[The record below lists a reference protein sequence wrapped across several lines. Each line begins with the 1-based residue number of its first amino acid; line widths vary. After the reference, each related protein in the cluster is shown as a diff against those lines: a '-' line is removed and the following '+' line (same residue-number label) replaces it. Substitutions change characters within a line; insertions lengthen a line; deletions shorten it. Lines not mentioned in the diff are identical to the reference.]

1 MHITGAGCSC
11 GDMPQPMSPLTN
23 GDVHVL
29 QGLGILPH
37 PQHICNCFP
46 LCPCS
51 LPSGKNPMPNPRPTK
66 PSAPSLALGPS
77 PGASPSWKAAPKAS
91 DLLGTRG
98 PGGTFQGRDLRGG
111 AHATTTSSLNPMPPS
126 QLQLPTVP
134 LVMVAPSGVRLGPS
148 PHLQA
153 LLQDRPHFMHQLSAV
168 DAHARTS
175 VLQVRPLESPA
186 MISLPP
192 PTATTG
198 VFSLKAR
205 PGLPPAINVASLEWV
220 SREPALLC
228 TFPSPGVPRKDSTL
242 SAAPQGAYPLLAN
255 GVCKWPGCEK
265 VFEEPEDF
273 LKHCQA
279 DHLLDEKGRAQC
291 LLQREVVQSLE
302 QQLVLEKEKLDAM
315 QAHLA
320 RKMSLSKDP
329 SAAPS
334 DKSSCC
340 IVAAGTQGS
349 AVPAW
354 PSPQEA
360 SDSLFAVRRH
370 LWGSHGNSTF
380 PEFFHNMDYFKFHN
394 MRPPFTY
401 ATLIRWAILEAPEKQ
416 RTLNE
421 IYHWFTR
428 MFAFF
433 RNHPATWKNAIRHNL
448 SLHKCF
454 VRVESEKGAVWTVD
468 EFEFRKKR
476 SQRTSRCSNPTP
488 GP

>member
-1 MHITGAGCSC
+1 
-11 GDMPQPMSPLTN
+11 MPALARGGVHMVQTVKYFVHAQPST
-23 GDVHVL
+23 HVTS
-29 QGLGILPH
+29 
-37 PQHICNCFP
+37 FF

-51 LPSGKNPMPNPRPTK
+51 LPLNKDPMPNPRPAK
-66 PSAPSLALGPS
+66 PLAPSLVLSPS
-77 PGASPSWKAAPKAS
+77 PGASPSWRAAPKAS
-91 DLLGTRG
+91 DQLGTKS
-98 PGGTFQGRDLRGG
+98 PGTIFQGRDLRSG
-111 AHATTTSSLNPMPPS
+111 AHTSSSSLNPMPPS
-126 QLQLPTVP
+126 QLQLST
-134 LVMVAPSGVRLGPS
+134 
-148 PHLQA
+148 
-153 LLQDRPHFMHQLSAV
+153 V
-168 DAHARTS
+168 DAHARTP
-175 VLQVRPLESPA
+175 VLQVRPLDSPA

-192 PTATTG
+192 PTAATG
-198 VFSLKAR
+198 LFSLKAR
-205 PGLPPAINVASLEWV
+205 PGLPPGINVASLEWV

-228 TFPSPGVPRKDSTL
+228 TFPSPGMPRKDSTL
-242 SAAPQGAYPLLAN
+242 LTVPQGSYSLLAN

-265 VFEEPEDF
+265 VFKEPEDF

-302 QQLVLEKEKLDAM
+302 QQLVLEKEKLGAM

-320 RKMSLSKDP
+320 GKMAQTKAP
-329 SAAPS
+329 SAASS
-334 DKSSCC
+334 DKGSCC
-340 IVAAGTQGS
+340 IVATGTPGTT
-349 AVPAW
+349 VPAW
-354 PSPQEA
+354 PGPQEA
-360 SDSLFAVRRH
+360 PDGLFAVRRH

-476 SQRTSRCSNPTP
+476 SQRPSRCSNPTP

>member
-1 MHITGAGCSC
+1 
-11 GDMPQPMSPLTN
+11 MPQTLPAVTRV
-23 GDVHVL
+23 GVHVV
-29 QGLGILPH
+29 QVVEYFPH
-37 PQHICNCFP
+37 TPSTNVTP
-46 LCPCS
+46 SLLCPHS
-51 LPSGKNPMPNPRPTK
+51 LSWDKNPMPNPRPTK
-66 PSAPSLALGPS
+66 PSAPSLVLDPS
-77 PGASPSWKAAPKAS
+77 PGISPNWRAAPKAS
-91 DLLGTRG
+91 DLLGAKG
-98 PGGTFQGRDLRGG
+98 LGATFQGRDLRGG
-111 AHATTTSSLNPMPPS
+111 AHASSSTSLNPMPTS

-134 LVMVAPSGVRLGPS
+134 LVMVAPSGARLGSS

-153 LLQDRPHFMHQLSAV
+153 LLQDRPHFMHQLSTV
-168 DAHARTS
+168 DAHARTPM
-175 VLQVRPLESPA
+175 LQVRPLDSPA

-192 PTATTG
+192 PATATG
-198 VFSLKAR
+198 VFSLKAQ
-205 PGLPPAINVASLEWV
+205 PGLPPGINVASLEWV

-228 TFPSPGVPRKDSTL
+228 TFPSPSAPRKDSTF
-242 SAAPQGAYPLLAN
+242 STVPQSSYSLLAN

-273 LKHCQA
+273 LKHCQV

-302 QQLVLEKEKLDAM
+302 QQLLLEKEKLSAM

-320 RKMSLSKDP
+320 GKMALTT
-329 SAAPS
+329 APS
-334 DKSSCC
+334 TASSDKGSCYTGS
-340 IVAAGTQGS
+340 AGTPSTAPIPG
-349 AVPAW
+349 W
-354 PSPQEA
+354 PSPQA

-476 SQRTSRCSNPTP
+476 SQRPSRCSNPTP
-488 GP
+488 GS

>member
-1 MHITGAGCSC
+1 MAYLEKPEGCSHL
-11 GDMPQPMSPLTN
+11 LTI
-23 GDVHVL
+23 DWRESSL
-29 QGLGILPH
+29 
-37 PQHICNCFP
+37 
-46 LCPCS
+46 S
-51 LPSGKNPMPNPRPTK
+51 LPLNKDPMPNPRPAK
-66 PSAPSLALGPS
+66 PLAPSLVLSPS
-77 PGASPSWKAAPKAS
+77 PGASPSWRAAPKAS
-91 DLLGTRG
+91 DQLGTKS
-98 PGGTFQGRDLRGG
+98 PGTTFQGRDLRSG
-111 AHATTTSSLNPMPPS
+111 AHTSSSSLNPMPPS
-126 QLQLPTVP
+126 QLQLST
-134 LVMVAPSGVRLGPS
+134 
-148 PHLQA
+148 
-153 LLQDRPHFMHQLSAV
+153 V
-168 DAHARTS
+168 DAHARTP
-175 VLQVRPLESPA
+175 VLQVRPLDSPA

-192 PTATTG
+192 PTAATG
-198 VFSLKAR
+198 LFSLKAR
-205 PGLPPAINVASLEWV
+205 PGLPPGINVASLEWV

-228 TFPSPGVPRKDSTL
+228 TFPSPGMPRKDSTL
-242 SAAPQGAYPLLAN
+242 STVPQGSYSLLAN

-265 VFEEPEDF
+265 VFKEPEDF

-302 QQLVLEKEKLDAM
+302 QQLVLEKEKLGAM

-320 RKMSLSKDP
+320 GKMAQTKAP
-329 SAAPS
+329 SAASS
-334 DKSSCC
+334 DKGSCC
-340 IVAAGTQGS
+340 IVATGTPGTT
-349 AVPAW
+349 VPAW
-354 PSPQEA
+354 PGPQEA
-360 SDSLFAVRRH
+360 PDGLFAVRRH

-476 SQRTSRCSNPTP
+476 SQRPSRCSNPTP